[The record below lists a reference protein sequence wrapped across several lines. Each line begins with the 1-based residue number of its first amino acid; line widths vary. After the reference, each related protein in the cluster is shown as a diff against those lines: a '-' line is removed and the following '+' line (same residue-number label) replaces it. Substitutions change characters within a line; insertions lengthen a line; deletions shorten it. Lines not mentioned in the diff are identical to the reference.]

1 MSDCCSTPGLQSME
15 QALEQ
20 IISSCSRISGF
31 EKVSIKNSI
40 SRILYTDIQ
49 ASINVPPF
57 RNSSMDG
64 YALPYPYDEQQPLRI
79 VGTSWA
85 GHPFHGTV
93 KNNECVRIF
102 TGAQLPDDCDSV
114 IMQENVNAQDNEIQ
128 LNSLVSKHENI
139 RNIGDDIQLGN
150 TILNKGRVLKPVDLG
165 LIASCG
171 IADVSVYR
179 KLRIAFFSTGDELVP
194 IGSNL
199 QAGQIY
205 DSNRYTLHALIE
217 ELGAQAIDLGVIP
230 DNADAVEEALIAASK
245 NNDVIITTGGVSVGE
260 ADYIVDVLAQIGQ
273 VDLWKIA
280 IKPGK
285 PLAFGAINNCRFFGL
300 PGNPV
305 STLVTFQQIVRP
317 ALEHMMGMNKP
328 SALVQLQA
336 TALSTINKNP
346 GRKEFQRG
354 IVKTIDKQLVV
365 EPSGG
370 QGSHI
375 LSSLSK
381 ANCYIVLEADCAGIK
396 EGEQVT
402 IQLFS

>member
-15 QALEQ
+15 QALEK
-20 IISSCSRISGF
+20 IMNSCSRVSGF
-31 EKVSIKNSI
+31 EKVSIKNAI
-40 SRILYTDIQ
+40 NRILYSDIQ

-64 YALPYPYDEQQPLRI
+64 YALPYPYDEQLPLRI

-85 GHPFHGTV
+85 GHPFQGTV

-102 TGAQLPDDCDSV
+102 TGAQLPDDCDCV
-114 IMQENVNAQDNEIQ
+114 VMQENIIAQGNTIQ
-128 LNSLVSKHENI
+128 LTSSVSKYENI

-179 KLRIAFFSTGDELVP
+179 KLRIAFFSTGDELIP

-230 DNADAVEEALIAASK
+230 DKADAVEAALIAASK

-260 ADYIVDVLAQIGQ
+260 ADYIVDVLAKIGQ

-317 ALEHMMGMNKP
+317 ALEHMMGINNP

-381 ANCYIVLEADCAGIK
+381 ANCYIVLEADCTGIK

>member
-1 MSDCCSTPGLQSME
+1 ME

-31 EKVSIKNSI
+31 ENVSIKKSI
-40 SRILYTDIQ
+40 NRILYSDIQ
-49 ASINVPPF
+49 ANINVPPF

-85 GHPFHGTV
+85 GHPFQGTV

-114 IMQENVNAQDNEIQ
+114 VMQENVNAQDNTIQ
-128 LNSLVSKHENI
+128 LTSLVSKHENI
-139 RNIGDDIQLGN
+139 RNIGDDIQLGT
-150 TILNKGRVLKPVDLG
+150 TILNKGRLLKPVDLG

-179 KLRIAFFSTGDELVP
+179 KLRIAFFSTGDELTP

-199 QAGQIY
+199 KAGQIY

-217 ELGAQAIDLGVIP
+217 ELGALAIDLGVIP
-230 DNADAVEEALIAASK
+230 DNAKAVEDALISASQ
-245 NNDVIITTGGVSVGE
+245 NNDVIITTGGVSVGD
-260 ADYIVDVLAQIGQ
+260 ADYIVDVLAKIGQ

-285 PLAFGAINNCRFFGL
+285 PLAFGAINNCQFFGL

-317 ALEHMMGMNKP
+317 ALESMMGLNRP
-328 SALVQLQA
+328 STLVEVQA
-336 TALSTINKNP
+336 TALSAIKKTV

-354 IVKTIDKQLVV
+354 IVKTVDKQLVV

-381 ANCYIVLEADCAGIK
+381 ANCYIVLEPECNGIK
-396 EGEQVT
+396 QGEQVT

>member
-1 MSDCCSTPGLQSME
+1 MSDCCNTPGLQSME
-15 QALEQ
+15 QALKQ
-20 IISSCSRISGF
+20 IISSCPTMSGF
-31 EKVSIKNSI
+31 ENVSVKKSLH
-40 SRILYTDIQ
+40 RVLYTDIQ
-49 ASINVPPF
+49 SNINVPPF

-64 YALPYPYDEQQPLRI
+64 YALPYPYDTKKSLRI
-79 VGTSWA
+79 TGTSWA
-85 GHPFHGTV
+85 GHPFQGSV
-93 KNNECVRIF
+93 AKDECVRIF
-102 TGAQLPDDCDSV
+102 TGAQLPNDCDCV
-114 IMQENVNAQDNEIQ
+114 VMQENVRAQEDTIQ
-128 LNSLVSKHENI
+128 LTTPVCKYENI
-139 RNIGDDIQLGN
+139 RNIGDDIQLD
-150 TILNKGRVLKPVDLG
+150 TIILHKGRTLTPVDLG

-171 IADVSVYR
+171 IADVTVYR
-179 KLRIAFFSTGDELVP
+179 KLNIAFFSTGDELVP
-194 IGSNL
+194 IGSTL
-199 QAGQIY
+199 GTGQIY

-230 DNADAVEEALIAASK
+230 DQADAIEEALLAASK

-260 ADYIVDVLAQIGQ
+260 ADYIVDVLAKIGQ

-285 PLAFGAINNCRFFGL
+285 PLAFGLINNCRFFGL

-317 ALEHMMGMNKP
+317 ALENMMGLNRS
-328 SALVQLQA
+328 SALVEVQA
-336 TALSTINKNP
+336 TALSAIQKIA

-354 IVKTIDKQLVV
+354 IVKTINKQLIV

-381 ANCYIVLEADCAGIK
+381 ANCYLVLEPDCTGIK